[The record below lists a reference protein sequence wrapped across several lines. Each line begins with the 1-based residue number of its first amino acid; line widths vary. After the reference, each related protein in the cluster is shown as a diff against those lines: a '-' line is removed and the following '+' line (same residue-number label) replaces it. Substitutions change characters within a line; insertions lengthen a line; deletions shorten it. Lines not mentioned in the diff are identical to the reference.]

1 VPVPS
6 VVVPSIKVTVPL
18 GVPVLAETVAVNV
31 TLPPTVML
39 LALVVSA
46 VVVLSVVTVTEIA
59 DDVLLVFLLS
69 PP

>member
-1 VPVPS
+1 VPS